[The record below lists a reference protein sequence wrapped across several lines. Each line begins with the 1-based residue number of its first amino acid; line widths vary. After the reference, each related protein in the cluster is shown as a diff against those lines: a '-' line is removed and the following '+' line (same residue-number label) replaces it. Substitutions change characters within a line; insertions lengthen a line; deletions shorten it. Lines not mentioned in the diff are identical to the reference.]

1 VRVIAGRWRGR
12 RLKAPAGERVRPTTD
27 RTKEALF
34 NILGTK
40 VSGCVVLD
48 LCCGAG
54 GLGLEALSR
63 GAQRVVF
70 VDLARAALDAA
81 GANLELCGAEATT
94 YTLETG
100 DALAWLDRW
109 PGTGGAPW
117 ILLCDPPY
125 QSGTA
130 AAMMTLVAA
139 ADVPAG
145 LVCAV
150 IEHGPRTP
158 DLPAAAPGWETRRYG
173 ESHLA
178 IYRPGARTPPKES
191 LP

>member
-1 VRVIAGRWRGR
+1 MRIIAGRWRGR
-12 RLKAPAGERVRPTTD
+12 RLKAPAGEQVRPTTD

-34 NILGTK
+34 NILGPK
-40 VSGCVVLD
+40 VQASVVLD

-54 GLGLEALSR
+54 GLGLESLSR
-63 GAQRVVF
+63 GAARVVF
-70 VDLARAALDAA
+70 VDVAPASLAATR
-81 GANLELCGAEATT
+81 ANLERCDAAAVSYRLEEA
-94 YTLETG
+94 
-100 DALAWLDRW
+100 DAIAWLARW
-109 PGTGGAPW
+109 PGSDGEPW

-130 AAMMTLVAA
+130 AAMMKLLAA
-139 ADVPAG
+139 GELPPG

-158 DLPAAAPGWETRRYG
+158 DLPLVAPGWETRRYG

-178 IYRPGARTPPKES
+178 IYRPGAEAPQQES
-191 LP
+191 RP